1 MYSEALEAI
10 IDAALA
16 DGVLTDKER
25 EVLHKRAEQE
35 GIDPDELD
43 VVIEGKLAK
52 MKREEDW
59 LRPSPPAAA
68 TTLNKLGNVMK
79 CPNCGAPYE
88 SGTAQCAEC
97 GHVFQN
103 REAISSSQKLF
114 EGIQAIQ
121 DKWATKITKVSEE
134 EAKARTPK
142 KWYEDV
148 NGTIS
153 QDMRFD
159 MYDEIRTF
167 ITNFPIPTTKD
178 DLLEFISTM
187 SSRRHGEE
195 YEKQYRAKLKEAINK
210 ATVYFPNDPQFMPLI
225 EKYTKNSWG
234 NLSSDAKQWIWFA
247 IGFVILMIL
256 LLVMKAL
263 GFE

>member
-1 MYSEALEAI
+1 
-10 IDAALA
+10 
-16 DGVLTDKER
+16 
-25 EVLHKRAEQE
+25 
-35 GIDPDELD
+35 
-43 VVIEGKLAK
+43 
-52 MKREEDW
+52 
-59 LRPSPPAAA
+59 
-68 TTLNKLGNVMK
+68 MK

-103 REAISSSQKLF
+103 REAINSSQKLF

-142 KWYEDV
+142 KWYEDD
-148 NGTIS
+148 GTIS
-153 QDMRFD
+153 GDMRFD

-187 SSRRHGEE
+187 ASRRHVRE
-195 YEKQYRAKLKEAINK
+195 YENQYRAKLKEAINK
-210 ATVYFPNDPQFMPLI
+210 ATVYFPNDPQFTPLI

-234 NLSSDAKQWIWFA
+234 NLSSDGKAVIIVA
-247 IGFVILMIL
+247 IVVGITMIIV
-256 LLVMKAL
+256 LVMMAL
-263 GFE
+263 GYE